1 MRELQSGYLA
11 RIRGEIYGPPDWGD
25 DPEKRV
31 EILAGTFFFAHR
43 LHPFSALLFLIIFF
57 SLLTAD
63 RNSKAGKSLVYIFAL
78 TERERDGYR
87 STFTA
92 LAKKYQEYLNFVIID
107 AVEYASMAPAL
118 GLEAGVFPAMA
129 VQNPMLGQVFPF
141 DRKRKITPDAAETFV
156 LDIVQ
161 GKTKPAGSDG
171 GGFVHDDL

>member
-11 RIRGEIYGPPDWGD
+11 RIRGEVYRPADWGD
-25 DPEKRV
+25 DTEKRV
-31 EILAGTFFFAHR
+31 EILAGAFFAH
-43 LHPFSALLFLIIFF
+43 LLQPFSALAFLFM
-57 SLLTAD
+57 AD
-63 RNSKAGKSLVYIFAL
+63 RSAKAGKSLVYIFAL
-78 TERERDGYR
+78 TERGRDGYR
-87 STFTA
+87 TSFKA

-118 GLEAGVFPAMA
+118 GLEAGVFPALA

-141 DRKRKITPDAAETFV
+141 DQKRKITPDAAETFV